1 MKIHAIAGESDISIE
16 MLAAYGAI
24 AIELD
29 ATPTRFSVKYVEGAI
44 YVSDGF
50 DRIRIAPDLGG
61 KGYRVSVCLYNFD
74 RNRADTISNLDR
86 LIDEV
91 RMEMKHRENA

>member
-1 MKIHAIAGESDISIE
+1 MKIHTIAGEADISIE

-29 ATPTRFSVKYVEGAI
+29 STPTRFSVKYVEGAI

-50 DRIRIAPDLGG
+50 GRIRIAPDLRGR
-61 KGYRVSVCLYNFD
+61 GYRISVCLYNSD
-74 RNRADTISNLDR
+74 RNRADTIFNIDR

-91 RMEMKHRENA
+91 RMELKHRENA